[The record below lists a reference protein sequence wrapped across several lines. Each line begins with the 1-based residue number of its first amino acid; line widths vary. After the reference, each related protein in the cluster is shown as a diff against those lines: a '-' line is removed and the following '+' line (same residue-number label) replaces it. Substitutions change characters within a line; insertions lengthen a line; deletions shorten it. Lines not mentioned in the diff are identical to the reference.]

1 MGLDS
6 KVSVPLNL
14 ESSIFMALS
23 AETNTKAN
31 KKLNNIINI
40 DFDIDLK
47 PLLTPI
53 PTTSIL
59 ILNLYSISPLPKKEE
74 KIIREVP
81 SSNKEKAQNPVQTF
95 PRKKNFLR
103 KTVEKILTMSNFFI
117 RKWMKERKKRK
128 RETKLAMVSFLVEM
142 IILYI

>member
-1 MGLDS
+1 MDS

-53 PTTSIL
+53 PITSIL

-74 KIIREVP
+74 KIIREVS

-103 KTVEKILTMSNFFI
+103 KIAEKILTMSKFFI
-117 RKWMKERKKRK
+117 RK
-128 RETKLAMVSFLVEM
+128 
-142 IILYI
+142 